1 MDDNYFLD
9 LQEQNK
15 QQLQKVI
22 ACNQYTEKFG
32 VRLSEQ
38 EAQLLLVARRNS
50 LKEQERIEF
59 GEGIL
64 PKLIFAFCD
73 SPYIYQ
79 DNYADTLEALQNI
92 FYLYKNESL
101 DELTDD
107 ELLEYM
113 KKHFDG
119 ECQGS
124 LEHLEDTCLER
135 FAREI
140 RKMSHGFFGKYPL
153 EQAGRELEEDELMG
167 EYEDEDD

>member
-1 MDDNYFLD
+1 MDDSFFLNSA
-9 LQEQNK
+9 EHNNM
-15 QQLQKVI
+15 QLQKMI
-22 ACNQYTEKFG
+22 SCNQYTEKFG
-32 VRLSEQ
+32 VRLSEE
-38 EAQLLLVARRNS
+38 EAVFLLKARKNS

-64 PKLIFAFCD
+64 SKLIFTFCD
-73 SPYIYQ
+73 SPFIYQ
-79 DNYADTLEALQNI
+79 DNYVDSLEALQNI

-124 LEHLEDTCLER
+124 LEHLEDTCLEK
-135 FAREI
+135 FARKI
-140 RKMSHGFFGKYPL
+140 RDMSRGYIGSDPFNQQ
-153 EQAGRELEEDELMG
+153 EDLEEEEGD
-167 EYEDEDD
+167 YEDE

>member
-1 MDDNYFLD
+1 MDESFFLNS
-9 LQEQNK
+9 LEQNK
-15 QQLQKVI
+15 RQLQKMI
-22 ACNQYTEKFG
+22 SCNQYTEKFG
-32 VRLSEQ
+32 VRLSEE
-38 EAQLLLVARRNS
+38 EAGLLLIARKNS

-64 PKLIFAFCD
+64 PKLIFTFCD
-73 SPYIYQ
+73 SPFIYQ
-79 DNYADTLEALQNI
+79 DNYVDTLEALQNI

-124 LEHLEDTCLER
+124 LEHLEDTCLEK
-135 FAREI
+135 FARKI
-140 RKMSHGFFGKYPL
+140 RNMSKGYIGRYPL
-153 EQAGRELEEDELMG
+153 NQEDLEEEEGD
-167 EYEDEDD
+167 YEDE